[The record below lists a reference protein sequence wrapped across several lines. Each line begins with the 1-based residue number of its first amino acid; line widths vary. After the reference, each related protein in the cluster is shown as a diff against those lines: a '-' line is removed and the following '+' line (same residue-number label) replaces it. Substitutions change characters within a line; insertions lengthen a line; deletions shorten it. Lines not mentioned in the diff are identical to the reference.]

1 MVKVVRST
9 VLEAPIERVW
19 DVLRDFNGHDQWHPA
34 VAYSAIERGE
44 QADRV
49 GCVRR
54 FKLQDG
60 AELREK
66 LLTLSDL
73 EQSYSYCLLET
84 PIPLL
89 NYISHV
95 NLYPVTDGNAT
106 FWQWQGSFNT
116 PAGREEELG
125 TMVGQDIYEAG
136 FAAIRSLV
144 ETEAGS

>member
-9 VLEAPIERVW
+9 VLDVPVDQVW
-19 DVLRDFNGHDQWHPA
+19 NVLRDFNGHDQWHPA
-34 VAYSAIERGE
+34 VLHSTIERSE
-44 QADRV
+44 QSDRV

-73 EQSYSYCLLET
+73 EQCYSYCLLET

-89 NYISHV
+89 NYVSHV
-95 NLYPVTDGNAT
+95 NLYPVTDGNGT
-106 FWQWQGSFNT
+106 FWQWQGNFTT

-125 TMVGQDIYEAG
+125 TMAGEDIYQAG
-136 FAAIRSLV
+136 FEAIRNLV
-144 ETEAGS
+144 QTEAFS